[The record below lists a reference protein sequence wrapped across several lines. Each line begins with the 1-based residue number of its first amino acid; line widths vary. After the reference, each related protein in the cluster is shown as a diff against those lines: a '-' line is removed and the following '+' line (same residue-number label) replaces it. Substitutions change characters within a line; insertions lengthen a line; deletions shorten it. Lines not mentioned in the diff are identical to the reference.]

1 MDLNID
7 GKRLKTEHPDF
18 KELEREVEEAIS
30 EFETKYDEIE
40 SRCKKQ
46 LSENYGR
53 AIAYYAAPLHKEF
66 SRKMDEIRA
75 KYDYLY
81 E

>member
-1 MDLNID
+1 MDLNTD

-18 KELEREVEEAIS
+18 KKLEKEIEDAIF
-30 EFETKYDEIE
+30 EFDTRYDEIMAQHE
-40 SRCKKQ
+40 G
-46 LSENYGR
+46 NGR

-66 SRKMDEIRA
+66 SRKIDAIRA
-75 KYDYLY
+75 KYEYLY

>member
-18 KELEREVEEAIS
+18 KKLEKEVEDAIF
-30 EFETKYDEIE
+30 EFDKKYDELAIRHKDN
-40 SRCKKQ
+40 SRA
-46 LSENYGR
+46 L
-53 AIAYYAAPLHKEF
+53 AYYAAPLHKEF
-66 SRKMDEIRA
+66 SRKMDAIRA
-75 KYDYLY
+75 KYEYLY